1 MTARTNVEGRLSVCL
16 LLCLLV
22 PYLPPT
28 PARAQD
34 TVTGAFEGT
43 VTSSE
48 TGEVIAGAEVQI
60 INQQT
65 GLAIPKRADSRGRFY
80 QGLLAPGLYLI
91 RVTAVGYRSREV
103 PQRLFITRTGEVVP
117 VPVQLDPVTAVTAA
131 PTPPPDPNG
140 ADTDLRARINTA
152 DARRDGSF
160 TEVEISLLP
169 LGTSTLVRSFDELAL
184 LLPGVAPPPQTLGS
198 VAGPGVGPGV
208 GTAGQFSV
216 NGLRSRANN
225 FTVDGS
231 DNNDEDVGVRRQGFV
246 ALIPQPIESVQEY
259 QAITLLAPAKFGR
272 NLGAQVNAVSKSGG
286 DETHGQVYGF
296 FNSSQLNA
304 RNRFDTAFGE
314 SFAPLLAGNNQP
326 VLLDGSPLR
335 VQNLSGGED
344 SFTLWQAGAV
354 LGGAVRPQRLFYFLS
369 AEEQRAAAAEEH
381 SFAVPTVEQR
391 GAFRTGATGIFSDPF
406 TGAPAATIPGSRS
419 GAGIFSLYPFPNNPQ
434 GAYGANTYTNVLPAD
449 QRGRILSGKVDYNFT
464 VGGRQQSLTERYNYT
479 DDDRA
484 IPVTGGALF
493 SGLRARVRTQNSSFF
508 YNSEVSAP
516 NARTTVFN
524 QVRLSYGRTRLNFD
538 EVRDQS
544 YLLPSSLLPDV
555 PFLLNA
561 RELLN
566 ITTPAQPGAPN
577 AGPVRLTDPGFT
589 TEEELGPL
597 GQVFVAGFSPVGV
610 DVYNFPQRRVNNTYQ
625 AADGLTLR
633 ARGHY
638 FAFGADVRRTE
649 LNSDLPR
656 NSRPLVT
663 FNGAPRLVFENGSF
677 RLPASSA
684 LNQFIRPEDLVA
696 LGAAS
701 NFYLTLNTAG
711 SDAANSLR
719 YYQLNFY
726 AQDEWRVRRL
736 SLSYG
741 LRYEYNTP
749 ARELNRRIESTFASP
764 QLALAPGLNS
774 FIEGRTAVYDPDRNN
789 LAPRVGAAFL
799 VRPLTSKNVTVVRAG
814 YGVFYDQILGAVVSQ
829 SRNVYPTFL
838 TLNFG
843 GLNALFNEQL
853 LTFFNPGRTVVGT
866 PGGDFVPLI
875 QPATLNRL
883 NTALPLNF
891 LLPLL
896 GRNFPAAL
904 GATLPARRLAT
915 PWAEHYTVTLEQ
927 QLGPDLILSAGYVG
941 TRGHNLLRFT
951 TPNLGP
957 GSTIVPTAFSVFQE
971 QFAVPE
977 TVGRVFSPARPVA
990 GVGAINRFETTA
1002 RSLYNSFQL
1011 QARGRFRRGLQ
1022 YQAGY
1027 TFSKVNDD
1035 VSDVFELA
1043 GAPALPQDSLTL
1055 AGEYGPANFDVR
1067 HRLAYNFLYDLPA
1080 LEGHGRAVSLLL
1092 GGLQL
1097 AGTGTYRAGQP
1108 FTVNSIFDVNLDGN
1122 LTDRLDTTDGLV
1134 VTGDRSQPL
1143 RLTTDA
1149 ARLLAPVGQN
1159 GRVGRNTFRAG
1170 GVLDLNLSAHKRF
1183 RLSARQSL
1191 LLRADFFNFINRAN
1205 YGVPVRFL
1213 EAPGFGQATSTVTP
1227 GRRVQFALKYLF

>member
-314 SFAPLLAGNNQP
+314 SFAPLSAGNNQP